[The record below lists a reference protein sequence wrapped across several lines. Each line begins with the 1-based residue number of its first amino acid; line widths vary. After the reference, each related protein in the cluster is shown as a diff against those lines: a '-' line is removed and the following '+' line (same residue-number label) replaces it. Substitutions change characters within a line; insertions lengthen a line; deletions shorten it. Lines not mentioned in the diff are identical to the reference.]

1 MAEPSLSHWRGIP
14 SSSTPAT
21 KRARTGAL
29 PVEDTA
35 STGRIWTRT
44 SALKDSCEGRLPP
57 ETLGASK
64 PTESKRVMVEL
75 RADAD
80 LRSGSRSHRLIAGA
94 ATREAG
100 AHGLVRR
107 PRPRAG
113 PAFPGQAKHST
124 HSRSECAQPV
134 GGSSRSPGLPFN
146 RQCLGIGL

>member
-1 MAEPSLSHWRGIP
+1 MGILALAEDEAFIGPTW
-14 SSSTPAT
+14 T
-21 KRARTGAL
+21 K
-29 PVEDTA
+29 
-35 STGRIWTRT
+35 T
-44 SALKDSCEGRLPP
+44 SAPKDSCEARQPHK
-57 ETLGASK
+57 TLRPSK

-134 GGSSRSPGLPFN
+134 GGSSRSPRLPFN